1 MTECRI
7 FKGATRPPMIGG
19 VPLFPMV
26 ILCLSTI
33 QPLALGIIFQF
44 YTLAL
49 IAGILF
55 LTVFIWLRLISKHD
69 GWRTKQEFL
78 RMRTR
83 APKGNVQ
90 IWGGVSYGPLRLK
103 KHASP

>member
-1 MTECRI
+1 
-7 FKGATRPPMIGG
+7 
-19 VPLFPMV
+19 
-26 ILCLSTI
+26 
-33 QPLALGIIFQF
+33 
-44 YTLAL
+44 
-49 IAGILF
+49 
-55 LTVFIWLRLISKHD
+55 LISKHD